1 MKNHT
6 ADLDDQEAIGV
17 LGTVLLIGAVLT
29 IIAIDFFGERKTRSV
44 LAVCL
49 IFAAAFSGTGCRA
62 PIIEVNR
69 NAPLINVQ
77 DSANGN
83 TVPVS
88 AAP

>member
-1 MKNHT
+1 MPVT
-6 ADLDDQEAIGV
+6 RGGLPIRG
-17 LGTVLLIGAVLT
+17 LIAFWNNMNREYLRQNG
-29 IIAIDFFGERKTRSV
+29 G
-44 LAVCL
+44 
-49 IFAAAFSGTGCRA
+49 AAAWTVVSIVVWIAVAGIFLFVTGCRS

-83 TVPVS
+83 TVPVY

>member
-1 MKNHT
+1 MNSAKYFTLKDCEPGGIHRENASSLHLDHPQAGSPQPKNKW
-6 ADLDDQEAIGV
+6 LR
-17 LGTVLLIGAVLT
+17 LLIAASMVVILCVL
-29 IIAIDFFGERKTRSV
+29 
-44 LAVCL
+44 
-49 IFAAAFSGTGCRA
+49 FACTY
-62 PIIEVNR
+62 NR